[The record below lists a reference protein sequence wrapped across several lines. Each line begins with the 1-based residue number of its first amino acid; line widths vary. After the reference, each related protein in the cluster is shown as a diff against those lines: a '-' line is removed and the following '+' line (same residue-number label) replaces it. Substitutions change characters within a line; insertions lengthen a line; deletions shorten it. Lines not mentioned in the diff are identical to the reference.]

1 MLLEI
6 SGEITPERM
15 KKWSQSK
22 NNTQL
27 WMGLV
32 TETRFNAVKS
42 NIASV
47 QFSHS
52 VVSDSLQPHSPQPH
66 QAPLSM
72 GFSRQEHWSGLAFP
86 SAKGTIE
93 RKKVKSLSCVQ
104 LCDPLDCSLPGSPIH
119 GIFQAGVLDGLPFPS
134 P

>member
-1 MLLEI
+1 M
-6 SGEITPERM
+6 
-15 KKWSQSK
+15 
-22 NNTQL
+22 N
-27 WMGLV
+27 
-32 TETRFNAVKS
+32 
-42 NIASV
+42 SV
-47 QFSHS
+47 CVCVCVCGYL